1 MKFHSPSSDHLE
13 AIGQTLANQVEAPL
27 VVYLS
32 GELGAGKTTFVRGF
46 MRGKGHD
53 GPIKSPT
60 YTLVESYAYQHLE
73 VECELHHFDLYR
85 LADPEELE
93 FLGIR
98 DYFAGATICMIEWP
112 DRGAGMIAEADLF
125 VDIQY
130 AGNGREIRLSGTCAQ
145 NPDVRSALLSEFSN

>member
-1 MKFHSPSSDHLE
+1 MKFFSPSSEHLE
-13 AIGQTLANQVEAPL
+13 AVGYAIATRVAAPL

-46 MRGKGHD
+46 LRGKGHD
-53 GPIKSPT
+53 GAVKSPT
-60 YTLVESYAYQHLE
+60 YTLLESYSLRCSRAHY
-73 VECELHHFDLYR
+73 ELHHFDLYR

-98 DYFAGATICMIEWP
+98 DYFAGGTICMIEWP
-112 DRGAGMIAEADLF
+112 DRGAGIVADADLC

-130 AGNGREIRLSGTCAQ
+130 AGAGRDATLFGKRAQDLDTGLMSGTE
-145 NPDVRSALLSEFSN
+145 LF